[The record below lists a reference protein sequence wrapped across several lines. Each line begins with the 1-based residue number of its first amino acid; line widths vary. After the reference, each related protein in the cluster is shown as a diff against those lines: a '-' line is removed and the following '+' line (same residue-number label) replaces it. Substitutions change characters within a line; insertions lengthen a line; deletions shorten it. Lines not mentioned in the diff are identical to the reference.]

1 MKKEIKPIVQ
11 APVKVENDG
20 GKGDTGFLLNAVKL
34 ANGAY
39 SYARENMANAEY
51 SLSFIFGE
59 QYTDFEIN
67 EKQEMNRLTL
77 TFNKLPQFVNKV
89 TGAQRST
96 VHTIQ
101 VSPATSTLAAGEE
114 DLETLNDKKKKVSEA
129 LSDMVRE
136 IEYASNARAW
146 YKMSF
151 RHALEGGFG
160 YLRVLTEYQED
171 SFDLN
176 IRIKGIRDRWSVLVD
191 PYCQEPDM
199 SDMNYCFINES
210 MTKREFEIRYP
221 GKSYEAM
228 PGAQLAGLSSYWETE
243 DMVTVS
249 EYFRREPFKQ
259 TLALG
264 TDGMTYIWDDINDPE
279 ILTQMAVNG
288 IEITDFREQDSYKV
302 IWCKISQGDMLE
314 EDIEFPTTTIPVI
327 PVLGRQYDFRDKRR
341 FRGLIDDAIDAQ
353 IAQNK
358 MKSSAVERIDSS
370 PINPF
375 VATDKAIEGYE
386 SQWAEANSVKYST
399 LVYRKGEERPM
410 REAGATMPTAELQT
424 AQTLDEDMKSSIGI
438 FNASLGAKSNEISG
452 VAIQERQQEADVGT
466 FEFIDNY
473 NDAIRRT
480 GLLVVELIPSIY
492 DTNRLITLRNAEGD
506 TETVELNRSGQGAD
520 GLPRSTNKIKK
531 GRRSVEISSGQSYE
545 TKAKE
550 NASQILELMKVA
562 PQVAEVGADLL
573 VKNLDFAE
581 SDVLAE
587 RLERTIPKQYLSK
600 EKQEELS
607 ADAPEPQ
614 PTPAENMQKMDM
626 EMKKMEVEEKKSDQT
641 ASLEENKIKLQIEQL
656 KLQQA
661 QVALKSKE
669 VDGRMKVSNET
680 MKAAGNKQNRADQV
694 AAADTK
700 RRDEESKA
708 IVDQMKESDQGKE
721 TKSP

>member
-11 APVKVENDG
+11 APVKVPNEG
-20 GKGDTGFLLNAVKL
+20 GDDNMAFLLDAVKL

-39 SYARENMANAEY
+39 SYAKENFANAEY

-67 EKQEMNRLTL
+67 EKSEMNRLTL

-89 TGAQRST
+89 TGAQRAT

-101 VSPATSTLAAGEE
+101 VSPAISALAAGEDE
-114 DLETLNDKKKKVSEA
+114 LEMNNDTKKKVSDA

-151 RHALEGGFG
+151 RHSLEGGFG

-210 MTKREFEIRYP
+210 MTKREFEKRYP

-264 TDGMTYIWDDINDPE
+264 TDGMTYIWDDIKDPE
-279 ILTQMAVNG
+279 TLTQMAVNG
-288 IEITDFREQDSYKV
+288 IEITDFRDQDSYKV
-302 IWCKISQGDMLE
+302 IWCKISQGDILE
-314 EDIEFPTTTIPVI
+314 EDIEFPTTTIPIV
-327 PVLGRQYDFRDKRR
+327 PVLGRQYDFREKRR
-341 FRGLIDDAIDAQ
+341 LRGLIDDAIDAQ

-424 AQTLDEDMKSSIGI
+424 AHTLDEDMKSSIGI

-452 VAIQERQQEADVGT
+452 KAIQERQQEADVGT
-466 FEFIDNY
+466 FEFLDNY

-492 DTNRLITLRNAEGD
+492 DTNRLITLRNAEGE
-506 TETVELNRSGQGAD
+506 TETVELNRSGQGAN
-520 GLPRSTNKIKK
+520 GLPRSTNQIKK
-531 GRRSVEISSGQSYE
+531 GRRNVEISSGKSYE

-587 RLERTIPKQYLSK
+587 RLEKTIPKQYLSK
-600 EKQEELS
+600 EKQEEL
-607 ADAPEPQ
+607 AQDQAKPEP
-614 PTPAENMQKMDM
+614 TPEENLQRMDM
-626 EMKKMEVEEKKSDQT
+626 EMKQMDMDEKKADQA
-641 ASLEENKIKLQIEQL
+641 ASLAENKLKLDIEKL

-661 QVALKSKE
+661 QVAL
-669 VDGRMKVSNET
+669 
-680 MKAAGNKQNRADQV
+680 
-694 AAADTK
+694 
-700 RRDEESKA
+700 ESKVIEGNMSVAREGVKASDANNKRKDEMSTA
-708 IVDQMKESDQGKE
+708 IIDQMKGTDEEKKKE
-721 TKSP
+721 TKAP